1 MNDNFTKGNILI
13 SYTFPKSGVMVHNID
28 NERVMKSELTE
39 LVKSW
44 KERGFVGHF
53 IIGDDEVISDK
64 LK

>member
-13 SYTFPKSGVMVHNID
+13 SYTFPKDMVVVQNID

-44 KERGFVGHF
+44 KERGFVEHF

>member
-13 SYTFPKSGVMVHNID
+13 SYTFPKDIAAIQNID
-28 NERVMKSELTE
+28 NEGVMKSELTE

-44 KERGFVGHF
+44 KERGFVEHF

>member
-13 SYTFPKSGVMVHNID
+13 SYTFPEDTAVTQNID

-44 KERGFVGHF
+44 KERGLVEHFV
-53 IIGDDEVISDK
+53 IGDDEVISDR

>member
-1 MNDNFTKGNILI
+1 
-13 SYTFPKSGVMVHNID
+13 MVVVQNID

-44 KERGFVGHF
+44 KERGFVEHF
-53 IIGDDEVISDK
+53 IIGDDEVISSR